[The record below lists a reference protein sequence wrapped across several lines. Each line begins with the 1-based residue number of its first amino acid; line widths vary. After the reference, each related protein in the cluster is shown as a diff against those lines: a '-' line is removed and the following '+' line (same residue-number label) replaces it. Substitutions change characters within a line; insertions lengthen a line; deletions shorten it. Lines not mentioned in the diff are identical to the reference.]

1 MERQQRTLVGD
12 DKLEYELKLEL
23 RKWSRVDTPTHIY
36 CKETDVGLPLLGIV
50 VGNPFNIKT
59 MENIIKSEKDS
70 KFDISTMPISNHS
83 IEKNIAKPFHTSTST
98 NYNSQN
104 NFNSNNINQV
114 KNFTNIVVEKND
126 SPAVQFIQNA
136 YFPYTHSKNDTSD
149 NFNSKSIEKIEN
161 NNSVIII
168 EKKSR
173 LRIRVEPKQYSL
185 LEKKLFSIP
194 YIPLH
199 LIKRR
204 DEAGRWYTTGVMV
217 GKTGLEKTQKGD
229 NYAMIQI
236 GNLRD
241 TITNVFLFGK
251 NIEKIKD
258 KKIGQVLAVCCAETA
273 IPTEVKSSVAL
284 NIVKESQ
291 LYTLGNSVDFC
302 YCKAKKKNG
311 KPCTIPLDRREGDTC
326 EYHTISKYKEFRN
339 RRQEFANGNF
349 GFTMEQSNQN
359 SYRKNMGGTYQF
371 NESTVST
378 YNGKVKLSQY
388 SKNDKKPVIT
398 EEDKNFLK
406 KLKQNNSYGINLLKK
421 IGISSKIKEANRTLD
436 KKREEKLLNIHP
448 PEALLKMGIRAPV
461 KKIIKNDINTSK
473 SKLENNIKKEK
484 EFILEFDDE
493 EDKNVSKKLTSIS
506 NNESNKREIKISFL
520 SDDEN
525 EEDEKN
531 HFKKFLEMKNEYK
544 IKMI

>member
-173 LRIRVEPKQYSL
+173 LRIR
-185 LEKKLFSIP
+185 
-194 YIPLH
+194 
-199 LIKRR
+199 R

-258 KKIGQVLAVCCAETA
+258 KKIGQVLA
-273 IPTEVKSSVAL
+273 VKSSVAL